1 MQCSLWDVS
10 LESANASA
18 YAITGQPR
26 WHFLPCPDLQEYSF
40 QMREKDSVAVY
51 FVQVMVHA
59 LRDRPERLAAVL
71 AEAGIDP
78 ALQQQPQARVPA
90 SAFAALWLIQ
100 IRELQDEFFRLDSHG
115 MPPGSF
121 ALICRG
127 LIQEPN
133 LEKAL
138 RQCLANFALFLRD
151 FRGSLSVRGKRAVI
165 SLQTHA
171 SDSVAG
177 QYGEETFLV
186 LMISLLCWLG
196 GRRIPIDRADFR
208 QPRPSLSDDP
218 LLWGPNLTF
227 GAGHTE
233 IEFASRYL
241 RLPVVQDLASLKVF
255 LRSAPQWLVIRFR
268 NQHGLAT
275 QVYQRLRHSD
285 YSQWPTLEAF
295 ASDQQ
300 MSPSTF
306 RRRLEREGCSFQEI
320 KDEVR
325 RGVAVE
331 LLRQTG
337 TSIGE
342 IAERTGFQEPSA
354 FHRAFKK
361 WTGES
366 PGRYRARYQPASAL

>member
-1 MQCSLWDVS
+1 
-10 LESANASA
+10 
-18 YAITGQPR
+18 
-26 WHFLPCPDLQEYSF
+26 
-40 QMREKDSVAVY
+40 MREKDSVAVY
-51 FVQVMVHA
+51 FVHTMTHA
-59 LRDRPERLAAVL
+59 LRDQPQRLAAIL

-78 ALQQQPQARVPA
+78 ALLDKPEARVPA

-100 IRELQDEFFRLDSHG
+100 IRELQDEFFQLDSHG
-115 MPPGSF
+115 MPVGSF

-127 LIQEPN
+127 LIQEPD
-133 LEKAL
+133 LGKAL
-138 RQCLANFALFLRD
+138 RQCLANFGLFLRD

-165 SLQTHA
+165 SLQTQA
-171 SDSVAG
+171 KDPEISRF
-177 QYGEETFLV
+177 GEETFLV

-208 QPRPSLSDDP
+208 QSRLSLSDDA
-218 LLWGPNLTF
+218 LLWGPNLSF
-227 GAGHTE
+227 GAGYTE

-275 QVYQRLRHSD
+275 QLHQCLRRHH
-285 YSQWPTLEAF
+285 YSQWPTLDAF
-295 ASDQQ
+295 ASDLR
-300 MSPSTF
+300 MSPSTL

-325 RGVAVE
+325 RGLAVE

-337 TSIGE
+337 SSISD
-342 IAERTGFQEPSA
+342 IAEQTGFQEPSA

-366 PGRYRARYQPASAL
+366 PGRYRARFQSSGD

>member
-1 MQCSLWDVS
+1 
-10 LESANASA
+10 
-18 YAITGQPR
+18 
-26 WHFLPCPDLQEYSF
+26 
-40 QMREKDSVAVY
+40 MREKDSVAVY

-59 LRDRPERLAAVL
+59 LRERPERLAAVL

-78 ALQQQPQARVPA
+78 ALLGQPEARVPA

-100 IRELQDEFFRLDSHG
+100 IRELGDEFFQLDSHG
-115 MPPGSF
+115 LPPGAF

-127 LIQEPN
+127 LIQEPT

-138 RQCLANFALFLRD
+138 RQCLANFGLFLRD
-151 FRGSLSVRGKRAVI
+151 FRGSLSVRGKRAV
-165 SLQTHA
+165 LCL
-171 SDSVAG
+171 DSQPCDDATG
-177 QYGEETFLV
+177 RFGEETFLV

-208 QPRPSLSDDP
+208 YPRLSLSDDA

-227 GAGHTE
+227 GAERTE
-233 IEFASRYL
+233 IEFASRFL

-275 QVYQRLRHSD
+275 QVYQRLRRSH

-295 ASDQQ
+295 AGEVQV
-300 MSPSTF
+300 SPSTL
-306 RRRLEREGCSFQEI
+306 RRRLEREGVSYQEI

-325 RGVAVE
+325 RGMAVE
-331 LLRQTG
+331 LLRQSRA
-337 TSIGE
+337 SIGE

-366 PGRYRARYQPASAL
+366 PGRYRARYQPPTP

>member
-1 MQCSLWDVS
+1 
-10 LESANASA
+10 
-18 YAITGQPR
+18 
-26 WHFLPCPDLQEYSF
+26 
-40 QMREKDSVAVY
+40 MREKDSVAVY

-59 LRDRPERLAAVL
+59 LRTQPERLAAVL

-78 ALQQQPQARVPA
+78 ALLGQPEARVPA

-100 IRELQDEFFRLDSHG
+100 IRELQDEFFQLDSHG
-115 MPPGSF
+115 LPPGPF

-127 LIQEPN
+127 LIQEPT

-138 RQCLANFALFLRD
+138 RQCLANFGLFLRD
-151 FRGSLSVRGKRAVI
+151 FRGSLSVRGKRAVL
-165 SLQTHA
+165 SL
-171 SDSVAG
+171 DSQPRDEAAG
-177 QYGEETFLV
+177 RFGEETFLV

-208 QPRPSLSDDP
+208 YPRLSLSDDA

-227 GAGHTE
+227 GAERTE
-233 IEFASRYL
+233 IEFASRFL
-241 RLPVVQDLASLKVF
+241 RLPVVQDLAALKVF

-268 NQHGLAT
+268 NQHGAAT
-275 QVYQRLRHSD
+275 QVYQRLRRSD

-295 ASDQQ
+295 AGEAGI
-300 MSPSTF
+300 SPSTL
-306 RRRLEREGCSFQEI
+306 RRRLEREGISYQEI

-325 RGVAVE
+325 RAMAVE
-331 LLRQTG
+331 LLRQSRA
-337 TSIGE
+337 SIGE

-366 PGRYRARYQPASAL
+366 PGRYRARYQPAS

>member
-1 MQCSLWDVS
+1 
-10 LESANASA
+10 
-18 YAITGQPR
+18 
-26 WHFLPCPDLQEYSF
+26 
-40 QMREKDSVAVY
+40 MREKDSVAVY

-59 LRDRPERLAAVL
+59 LRAQPERLAAVL

-78 ALQQQPQARVPA
+78 ALLGQPEARVPA

-115 MPPGSF
+115 LPPGAF

-127 LIQEPN
+127 LIQEPT

-138 RQCLANFALFLRD
+138 RQCLANFGLFLRD
-151 FRGSLSVRGKRAVI
+151 FRGSLSVRGKRAVL
-165 SLQTHA
+165 SL
-171 SDSVAG
+171 DSQPRDEATG
-177 QYGEETFLV
+177 RFGEETFLV

-196 GRRIPIDRADFR
+196 GRRIAIDRADFR
-208 QPRPSLSDDP
+208 YPRLSLGDDA

-227 GAGHTE
+227 GAERTE
-233 IEFASRYL
+233 IEFASRFL

-275 QVYQRLRHSD
+275 QVYQRLRRSH

-295 ASDQQ
+295 AGEVQV
-300 MSPSTF
+300 SPSTL
-306 RRRLEREGCSFQEI
+306 RRRLEREGVSYQEI

-325 RGVAVE
+325 RAMAVE
-331 LLRQTG
+331 LLRQSRA
-337 TSIGE
+337 SIGE

-366 PGRYRARYQPASAL
+366 PGRYRARYQPAT

>member
-1 MQCSLWDVS
+1 
-10 LESANASA
+10 
-18 YAITGQPR
+18 
-26 WHFLPCPDLQEYSF
+26 
-40 QMREKDSVAVY
+40 MREKDSVAVY
-51 FVQVMVHA
+51 FVQVMTYA
-59 LRDRPERLAAVL
+59 LRDQPERLAALL
-71 AEAGIDP
+71 AQAGIAPALLQDP
-78 ALQQQPQARVPA
+78 AARVPA
-90 SAFAALWLIQ
+90 SAFAALWLMQ
-100 IRELQDEFFRLDSHG
+100 IAQLQDEFFALDSHG

-138 RQCLANFALFLRD
+138 RQCLANFGLFLRD
-151 FRGSLSVRGKRAVI
+151 FRASFSVRGKRALI
-165 SLQTHA
+165 SLHTQARDEA
-171 SDSVAG
+171 SAR
-177 QYGEETFLV
+177 YGEETFLV
-186 LMISLLCWLG
+186 LIISLLCWLG

-208 QPRPSLSDDP
+208 HLRPALSDDP
-218 LLWGPNLTF
+218 LLWGPNLSF
-227 GAGHTE
+227 GAERTE
-233 IEFASRYL
+233 IEFASRFL

-275 QVYQRLRHSD
+275 QVYQRLRQSH

-295 ASDQQ
+295 AAEVQI
-300 MSPSTF
+300 SPSTC
-306 RRRLEREGCSFQEI
+306 RRRLEREGCSYQEI

-325 RGVAVE
+325 RGMAVQ
-331 LLRQTG
+331 LLRNSA

-342 IAERTGFQEPSA
+342 IAEQTGFQEPSA

-366 PGRYRARYQPASAL
+366 PGRYRARFQPHTL